1 MKYKGIELNEFTSDR
16 PVLFDPPKKMLVW
29 SFGDLE
35 PCERTVMAYVPGRTF
50 RSVIAKSDEYSSC
63 AEIPEQ
69 PESRRATNIELA
81 KWLARGNGIVLRSCE
96 DLCSTT
102 HSADVIELYDE
113 CPAQCLVRKWDDE
126 EWHVPTA
133 DYMGLEG

>member
-1 MKYKGIELNEFTSDR
+1 MKYKGIELKEFTSDK
-16 PVLFDPPKKMLVW
+16 PVVFDPPKEMLVW

-69 PESRRATNIELA
+69 PKPRRATNIELA
-81 KWLARGNGIVLRSCE
+81 KWLARGNG
-96 DLCSTT
+96 LCKHYCGDEVWTSTECY
-102 HSADVIELYDE
+102 ADELENE
-113 CPAQCLVRKWDDE
+113 CNPNWRVRKWDDSD
-126 EWHVPTA
+126 WHEPTA